1 MLVDWFTVG
10 AQALNFVVL
19 VWLMK
24 RFLYGPILR
33 AIDAREERIAARL
46 ADADARKAE
55 ALAERTD
62 FARKN
67 QELDQQR
74 AALLAGAKDEAEAER
89 TRLVEEAR
97 KAADALSRKRQEAMK
112 ADALALGKALRLR
125 VQKEVFGIARRALR
139 DLSTTSLEERL
150 CDVFT
155 RRLREMDPAERDAL
169 GAALEEASEPALL
182 QSAFE
187 LPDEQRTAIRNA
199 LDETFAT
206 EVRVRFETAPDL
218 VSGIALTTNGRKLSW
233 SISGYLGSLE
243 EGVSELVNGPAKPA
257 PGSP

>member
-24 RFLYGPILR
+24 RFLYGPILQ

-46 ADADARKAE
+46 ADADARQAE
-55 ALAERTD
+55 ALEERTVL
-62 FARKN
+62 AKRSE
-67 QELDQQR
+67 ELDRER
-74 AALLAGAKDEAEAER
+74 AGLLARAKEEAEAER
-89 TRLVEEAR
+89 ARLVGEAR
-97 KAADALSRKRQEAMK
+97 KAADALGAKRQEAMK
-112 ADALALGKALRLR
+112 ADALALGQALRRR
-125 VQKEVFGIARRALR
+125 VQREVFGIARKALE
-139 DLSTTSLEERL
+139 DLATTSLEERL

-169 GAALEEASEPALL
+169 GAAMKEASEPVLVE
-182 QSAFE
+182 SAFA
-187 LPDEQRTAIRNA
+187 LPDEQRTAILGA
-199 LDETFAT
+199 LGETFGT
-206 EVRVRFETAPDL
+206 EVRARFETAPDL

-243 EGVSELVNGPAKPA
+243 EGVSELLNAPARPA
-257 PGSP
+257 PSSP